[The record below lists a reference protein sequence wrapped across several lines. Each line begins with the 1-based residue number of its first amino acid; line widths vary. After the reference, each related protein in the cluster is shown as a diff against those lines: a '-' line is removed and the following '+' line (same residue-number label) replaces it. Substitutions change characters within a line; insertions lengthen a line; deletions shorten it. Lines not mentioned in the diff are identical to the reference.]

1 MTFTQVAEL
10 YRSVGK
16 TKKCTFIFCA
26 DHGVAAEN
34 VSAYPQ
40 ATTADMVR
48 NYLVD
53 AGAAA
58 NVFAKFAYSEL
69 YIVDVGVDAD
79 LSNLEAYG
87 LVNRKI
93 SRGTKNITQGP
104 AMTVDDAMKSVR
116 IGKKLAEEAIA
127 AGCNCFLLG
136 EMGIANTTVAA
147 AITAAYFGRKPEDVT
162 GRGTNIDDE
171 TFRRKV
177 EVVRRAI
184 AVNKPDSNSMLDVLT
199 KVGGYEFGAM
209 AGVIIAAYHH
219 NCIVM
224 LDGFN
229 SSVAALIAEDI
240 LPQSVDCLIASHVS
254 REVGHKK
261 ILKYLDLQPIFNLDL
276 ALGEAIGASIAARV
290 LDNIVYIMVCGPD
303 DDFDGEL
310 KEEDPALEGL
320 KRQLGLE
327 DVDGLDTIDDI
338 RDFVGDEIQI
348 QEIPIDFHVSELSEH
363 RMESVEL
370 PFSTNLRNIPRAYPI
385 SVRVIGENDDDVV
398 AATDRTFNFYLQTM
412 PHLHDR
418 PMKNCRDILDSLTKP
433 RGSLGHLEE
442 IAIQVAGI
450 SNEDRPS
457 KKLRHAALAFTNTEN
472 CMSIV
477 DPEHY
482 NPAAKGARR
491 DLSTDFS
498 ATARTFGMKI
508 FVGVVDPVGNLNVA
522 FNFGRNIAEEISF
535 DTPIIALTDLGH
547 LLEDKVAEK
556 FSDALLNADGSLKFP
571 PEEFLQHVPK
581 HYRCM
586 TSALIGAIVAAA
598 HNSTLVVVDMGAID
612 IITRYLEKIC
622 PEVRP
627 FVLRSAQLI
636 VYRNEDGTPLGFDGE
651 AACMGVEVVEAA
663 LTALNDMKTFDETG
677 VTKAI
682 K

>member
-219 NCIVM
+219 NCVVV

-229 SSVAALIAEDI
+229 TAVAALVAEEI
-240 LPQSVDCLIASHVS
+240 LPESVECLIASHVG
-254 REVGHKK
+254 REIGHRE
-261 ILKYLDLQPIFNLDL
+261 ILNYLELQPMFNLDL
-276 ALGEAIGASIAARV
+276 ALGEAVGSSIAARI
-290 LDNIVYIMVCGPD
+290 LDNLVYIFVCSPD
-303 DDFDGEL
+303 DDYDGEIL
-310 KEEDPALEGL
+310 EEDNALEL
-320 KRQLGLE
+320 FKKQLGLE
-327 DVDGLDTIDDI
+327 GVEGLDTIDDV
-338 RDFVGDEIQI
+338 RELLGDDIQI
-348 QEIPIDFHVSELSEH
+348 EEIPIDFHVSEH
-363 RMESVEL
+363 RMERVEV
-370 PFSTNLRNIPRAYPI
+370 PFSTNKMNIPRSYPMN
-385 SVRVIGENDDDVV
+385 VRVMGEDPEGII
-398 AATDRTFNFYLQTM
+398 AATDRTFNFYLRTM
-412 PHLHDR
+412 PRLHDR
-418 PMKNCRDILDSLTKP
+418 PMNNCREILDNLTKP

-450 SNEDRPS
+450 SNEDRPTN
-457 KKLRHAALAFTNTEN
+457 KLRHAALAFTNFEN
-472 CMSIV
+472 CPSII

-482 NPAAKGARR
+482 DPKAKNARR
-491 DLSTDFS
+491 DLSMDFS
-498 ATARTFGMKI
+498 ATVRTFGMKVFLGI
-508 FVGVVDPVGNLNVA
+508 VNPEENLNVA
-522 FNFGRNIAEEISF
+522 FNFGRNLAEEVTF
-535 DTPIIALTDLGH
+535 DTPIIALTDLSH
-547 LLEDKVAEK
+547 LLIDKLADK
-556 FSDALLNADGSLKFP
+556 FAAALLNSKGELKRD
-571 PEEFLQHVPK
+571 PEE
-581 HYRCM
+581 
-586 TSALIGAIVAAA
+586 
-598 HNSTLVVVDMGAID
+598 
-612 IITRYLEKIC
+612 
-622 PEVRP
+622 
-627 FVLRSAQLI
+627 
-636 VYRNEDGTPLGFDGE
+636 
-651 AACMGVEVVEAA
+651 
-663 LTALNDMKTFDETG
+663 
-677 VTKAI
+677 
-682 K
+682 